1 MITRKVK
8 VDTIEKVKNFT
19 NEIGKFEA
27 SADLGSID
35 RRYTVDAK
43 SILGVFSLD
52 LSRPMRL
59 VIYDDEKNIGEYEEL
74 LKKYEW
80 KKLAAS
86 VVRVL

>member
-43 SILGVFSLD
+43 S
-52 LSRPMRL
+52 
-59 VIYDDEKNIGEYEEL
+59 K
-74 LKKYEW
+74 
-80 KKLAAS
+80 
-86 VVRVL
+86 VLNNDIPDCSTEQSTIKTP

>member
-19 NEIGKFEA
+19 NEIGKLEA

-80 KKLAAS
+80 KK
-86 VVRVL
+86 

>member
-43 SILGVFSLD
+43 SILGVFSFRRIYEYICRVTY
-52 LSRPMRL
+52 SR
-59 VIYDDEKNIGEYEEL
+59 
-74 LKKYEW
+74 
-80 KKLAAS
+80 
-86 VVRVL
+86 

>member
-43 SILGVFSLD
+43 SILCVFSLD

-80 KKLAAS
+80 KK
-86 VVRVL
+86 

>member
-8 VDTIEKVKNFT
+8 VDTIEKVKDFT

-52 LSRPMRL
+52 LSLPMRL
-59 VIYDDEKNIGEYEEL
+59 VIYDDEENIGEYEEL

-80 KKLAAS
+80 KK
-86 VVRVL
+86 

>member
-59 VIYDDEKNIGEYEEL
+59 VIYDDEKNIGEYGEL

-80 KKLAAS
+80 KK
-86 VVRVL
+86 

>member
-43 SILGVFSLD
+43 SILGVFSL
-52 LSRPMRL
+52 

-80 KKLAAS
+80 KK
-86 VVRVL
+86 

>member
-8 VDTIEKVKNFT
+8 VDTIEKVKDFT

-27 SADLGSID
+27 SADLWSID

-59 VIYDDEKNIGEYEEL
+59 VIYDDEENIGEYEEL

-80 KKLAAS
+80 KK
-86 VVRVL
+86 

>member
-59 VIYDDEKNIGEYEEL
+59 VIYDDEKNIGESEEL

-80 KKLAAS
+80 KK
-86 VVRVL
+86 

>member
-8 VDTIEKVKNFT
+8 VDTIEKVKDFT

-59 VIYDDEKNIGEYEEL
+59 VIYDDEENIGEYEEL

-80 KKLAAS
+80 KK
-86 VVRVL
+86 

>member
-59 VIYDDEKNIGEYEEL
+59 VIYDDEENIGEYEEL

-80 KKLAAS
+80 KK
-86 VVRVL
+86 

>member
-27 SADLGSID
+27 STDLGSID

-80 KKLAAS
+80 KK
-86 VVRVL
+86 

>member
-27 SADLGSID
+27 SADLGSSD

-59 VIYDDEKNIGEYEEL
+59 VIYDDEENIGEYEEL

-80 KKLAAS
+80 KK
-86 VVRVL
+86 

>member
-8 VDTIEKVKNFT
+8 VDTIEKVKDFT
-19 NEIGKFEA
+19 NEIRKFEA
-27 SADLGSID
+27 SADMGSID

-80 KKLAAS
+80 KK
-86 VVRVL
+86 

>member
-43 SILGVFSLD
+43 SILGVF
-52 LSRPMRL
+52 
-59 VIYDDEKNIGEYEEL
+59 I
-74 LKKYEW
+74 
-80 KKLAAS
+80 
-86 VVRVL
+86 

>member
-19 NEIGKFEA
+19 NEIEKFEA

-80 KKLAAS
+80 KK
-86 VVRVL
+86 

>member
-74 LKKYEW
+74 FKKYEW
-80 KKLAAS
+80 KK
-86 VVRVL
+86 

>member
-19 NEIGKFEA
+19 NESGKFEA

-80 KKLAAS
+80 KK
-86 VVRVL
+86 

>member
-8 VDTIEKVKNFT
+8 VDTIEKVKDFT

-27 SADLGSID
+27 SADLGSIN

-59 VIYDDEKNIGEYEEL
+59 VIYDDEENIGEYEEL

-80 KKLAAS
+80 KK
-86 VVRVL
+86 

>member
-8 VDTIEKVKNFT
+8 VDTIEKVKDFT

-52 LSRPMRL
+52 LSRQMRL
-59 VIYDDEKNIGEYEEL
+59 VIYDDEENIGEYEEL

-80 KKLAAS
+80 KK
-86 VVRVL
+86 

>member
-8 VDTIEKVKNFT
+8 VDTIEKVKDFT

-59 VIYDDEKNIGEYEEL
+59 VIYDDEENIGEYEEL

-80 KKLAAS
+80 KNN
-86 VVRVL
+86 

>member
-8 VDTIEKVKNFT
+8 VDTIEKVKDFT

-52 LSRPMRL
+52 LSRPMCL
-59 VIYDDEKNIGEYEEL
+59 VIYDDEENIGEYEEL

-80 KKLAAS
+80 KK
-86 VVRVL
+86 

>member
-8 VDTIEKVKNFT
+8 VDTIEKVKDFT

-59 VIYDDEKNIGEYEEL
+59 VIYDDEENIGEYEEL
-74 LKKYEW
+74 LKKYEC
-80 KKLAAS
+80 KK
-86 VVRVL
+86 

>member
-35 RRYTVDAK
+35 SRYTVDAK

-80 KKLAAS
+80 KK
-86 VVRVL
+86 

>member
-74 LKKYEW
+74 LKKYEL
-80 KKLAAS
+80 KK
-86 VVRVL
+86 

>member
-19 NEIGKFEA
+19 NEIGKFEV

-80 KKLAAS
+80 KK
-86 VVRVL
+86 

>member
-8 VDTIEKVKNFT
+8 VDTIEKVKDFT

-43 SILGVFSLD
+43 SILGVFSLN

-59 VIYDDEKNIGEYEEL
+59 VIYDDEENIGEYEEL

-80 KKLAAS
+80 KK
-86 VVRVL
+86 